1 MAFRSREEYETW
13 KARQANSPP
22 PTAQSS
28 TGKTVPPAADSLAG
42 LPESGRPEP
51 GDIEL
56 RLSPLYGLLTL
67 FAGVVFVLLGLMP
80 WDKGGPTFRKIC
92 LVGGAAAIAGGIAL
106 LRRRPVIV
114 RMTSRALHLRGAVI
128 PWTEIRDLE
137 REYIRRN
144 FWININL
151 KTRRTDLDA
160 AAQKARAALR
170 ALGQS
175 ADFDYTIM
183 ENDLPR
189 SGIWF
194 VEECK
199 RRMAAAE
206 AESR

>member
-13 KARQANSPP
+13 K
-22 PTAQSS
+22 
-28 TGKTVPPAADSLAG
+28 G
-42 LPESGRPEP
+42 LQESGRPEP

-56 RLSPLYGLLTL
+56 RFSPLYGILTL
-67 FAGVVFVLLGLMP
+67 FAGVVFVLLGVMP
-80 WDKGGPTFRKIC
+80 WNKGGPTFRRIC
-92 LVGGAAAIAGGIAL
+92 LVGGAAAIAAGILL

-128 PWTEIRDLE
+128 PWKEIRDLE
-137 REYIRRN
+137 REYSRRN

-151 KTRRTDLDA
+151 KTKRTDLDA
-160 AAQKARAALR
+160 AAHKARAALR
-170 ALGQS
+170 ALGRS

-194 VEECK
+194 VEECR